1 MAACTGRDQIFFR
14 SSEAPWQQQKRP
26 FQLTTK
32 PRGGTD
38 VKWDFSAYTHPMH
51 ALVPSANAD
60 ASLVCVGHTPLKIFL
75 PAGEYNTHAEFVA
88 MPCLLLVCGHCMS
101 LVVPAVTCYIC
112 CHFSLTPP
120 SAYNLTVK
128 LSGFCHFSGTMTL
141 TTAHQYGAG
150 LCFRAESGKLDAA
163 TTRFCKLVQE
173 AGFKLPSNPKK
184 YVQEWGPRLGDD
196 GTIESHAQESGRI
209 STLAVEAVLTCH
221 TEALGWWRAGMDQ
234 PYGSIQ
240 ELVETNPV
248 VKSIITQAG
257 VTKDTLLRHMKD
269 VFPNFQFKKLY
280 PKRKLTAAGMADRVS
295 ACQQNQQV
303 SDRDLELVVWF
314 KRHTASTA
322 NTAMAGLTQ
331 MRRTTMSLQ
340 HHAVTGRKP

>member
-1 MAACTGRDQIFFR
+1 
-14 SSEAPWQQQKRP
+14 
-26 FQLTTK
+26 
-32 PRGGTD
+32 
-38 VKWDFSAYTHPMH
+38 
-51 ALVPSANAD
+51 
-60 ASLVCVGHTPLKIFL
+60 
-75 PAGEYNTHAEFVA
+75 
-88 MPCLLLVCGHCMS
+88 
-101 LVVPAVTCYIC
+101 
-112 CHFSLTPP
+112 
-120 SAYNLTVK
+120 
-128 LSGFCHFSGTMTL
+128 MTL

-303 SDRDLELVVWF
+303 SDRDLELVVWLDQKTYCFNRKHRYGWIDTDAEDYYESTTPRRYGKKAMTF
-314 KRHTASTA
+314 KYYI
-322 NTAMAGLTQ
+322 
-331 MRRTTMSLQ
+331 
-340 HHAVTGRKP
+340 AVNALLGFVWMDFYTGTSDLPAKRGRYHFKVSSCTE